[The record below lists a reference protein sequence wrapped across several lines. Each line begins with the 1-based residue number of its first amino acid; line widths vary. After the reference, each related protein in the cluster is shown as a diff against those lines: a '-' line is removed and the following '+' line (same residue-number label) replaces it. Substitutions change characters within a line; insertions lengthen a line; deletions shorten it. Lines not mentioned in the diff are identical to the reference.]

1 MYEKVCEILLNY
13 VEEPEGGLTPETKFI
28 DDLAMNS
35 LDVMTMIGDIEDEF
49 DVTIETADGVQIT
62 GSITNESIEDLGLAE
77 GATAVAII
85 KATDVLV
92 GIE

>member
-49 DVTIETADGVQIT
+49 DVTIETADLKELYTIHDLVEFLR
-62 GSITNESIEDLGLAE
+62 SIT
-77 GATAVAII
+77 
-85 KATDVLV
+85 
-92 GIE
+92 